1 MKKYVY
7 YTANFC
13 AEIEFETPEDEED
26 AISDIDIP
34 EGGKHN
40 SVYQRKSFWVYETED
55 A

>member
-7 YTANFC
+7 YSANFR
-13 AEIEFETPEDEED
+13 AEIEIEKPEDEED
-26 AISDIDIP
+26 ALCDLDIP

-40 SVYQRKSFWVYETED
+40 SVYQSKSFLVYEVED